1 MATQKKPLQRAWS
14 CTLRPKTTCPVSSR
28 SFANSTVIRSLCGN
42 LIDSSKLMQLTPG
55 GGGGTKRGHTSLE
68 DHQLETRLAPYHS
81 PRIFGVCVCVDKQ
94 TASLLS
100 LVKNVRWLHSGQ
112 GIVCKSNRR
121 KKQLRAVLQNCLP
134 EQKQTIRRGRL
145 SLRIPNDSTNSFNR

>member
-55 GGGGTKRGHTSLE
+55 SGGGTKRGHTSLK

-81 PRIFGVCVCVDKQ
+81 PRIFGVCVWTNKPLVSCHLSRMSGGSIPGRELCANQIEERSNSVPSSRTVYQNKNKPFVVDDY
-94 TASLLS
+94 
-100 LVKNVRWLHSGQ
+100 
-112 GIVCKSNRR
+112 
-121 KKQLRAVLQNCLP
+121 P
-134 EQKQTIRRGRL
+134 
-145 SLRIPNDSTNSFNR
+145 